1 MSVCGEREQL
11 GSNAVENGTIY
22 RHPYCARFI
31 SSKQRFC
38 GLMAKAGHSFCVH
51 HLPTE
56 QSEYIF
62 AFCPKCKTKI
72 ASDRVDAHLRK
83 CPVRLK
89 EQQITNEIY
98 FWKDINS
105 AKETVVDKTVSL
117 RELSGTQLALLL
129 DKISQAEPK
138 CSSYLSRRSSSSHDD
153 GKTMHSVHVPQRTS
167 ESEAL
172 QRVAIAEAVQKVRDV
187 FDLST
192 NSALVELC
200 SGRAYLSAEIMKTWP
215 FSKLLLVDRR
225 SHRFKADRFLRH
237 QSELRRL
244 LIDIKDLDLYKVS
257 LLNKSE
263 VTIVGKHL
271 CGEAPDFALKCALS
285 YLKDSTVTFRGLAIA
300 PCCHHACKWSSFVNT
315 PFLETLGFS
324 ETDFGYLIRMTSW
337 ATTLSTGCTSHGFSS
352 DFAIHT
358 EDMDA
363 CRTLS
368 SNDKLRVGRYVK
380 LILNTAR
387 VLWCKERGF
396 DVSLEEY
403 TNVWVTPENQLILVR

>member
-1 MSVCGEREQL
+1 MSVCGENEQL
-11 GSNAVENGTIY
+11 GSNAAENGTTS
-22 RHPYCARFI
+22 RHAYCAHFM

-72 ASDRVDAHLRK
+72 AGDRLDAHLRK

-89 EQQITNEIY
+89 EHRITNEIY
-98 FWKDINS
+98 FRKDINS
-105 AKETVVDKTVSL
+105 ATETVADNKVSL
-117 RELSGTQLALLL
+117 CQLSSAQLAILL
-129 DKISQAEPK
+129 DKITQAESK
-138 CSSYLSRRSSSSHDD
+138 CTSYLSRRSSSSHDD
-153 GKTMHSVHVPQRTS
+153 GTTMHSVHVPRRTS
-167 ESEAL
+167 DSEAL

-187 FDLST
+187 FDLSA

-257 LLNKSE
+257 QLNKSE

-271 CGEAPDFALKCALS
+271 CGEATDFALKCVLS
-285 YLKDSTVTFRGLAIA
+285 NLKDSAVTFRGLAIA

-315 PFLETLGFS
+315 SFLERLGFN
-324 ETDFGYLIRMTSW
+324 ETDFCYLIRMTGW
-337 ATTLSTGCTSHGFSS
+337 ATTQSTGCKSHGLSS
-352 DFAIHT
+352 DFAIHA
-358 EDMDA
+358 EDIHA
-363 CRTLS
+363 CRALS
-368 SNDKLRVGRYVK
+368 SDDKLRVGRHVK

-403 TNVWVTPENQLILVR
+403 TNFFVTPENQLILVS